1 MRFWARKKMV
11 QKLSQNVRF
20 FQNNTFSVTIASNAI
35 ESMYFRAKMQIRKL
49 RKFRKILVENDFL
62 WREKV

>member
-11 QKLSQNVRF
+11 RKLSQNVLF
-20 FQNNTFSVTIASNAI
+20 FENNTFSVTIASNAI